1 MGISV
6 DPPGHNRA
14 MAGKLNLPFPL
25 LSDAKGEL
33 SKLCDLWNAREGVAI
48 PAIVVVDRS
57 GMVRYL
63 YKGDDF
69 ADRPGDGPIF
79 ETLDGLAGE
88 ATREASVDAP
98 LEVRLSA
105 EDAEAHTVRPP
116 RPAITLEQLVPY
128 YRGIF
133 FTTVALKKRVAGMKA
148 DGRKA
153 SVEVDRYQAL
163 TNGYM
168 QAIKETREHKS
179 NG

>member
-1 MGISV
+1 MV
-6 DPPGHNRA
+6 E
-14 MAGKLNLPFPL
+14 KLDLPFPL

-33 SKLCDLWNAREGVAI
+33 SKLYDLWNAREGVAV

-69 ADRPGDGPIF
+69 ADRPGDGPVF
-79 ETLDGLAGE
+79 ETLDRLAGKE
-88 ATREASVDAP
+88 SSDVSIDAP
-98 LEVRLSA
+98 PEVGLSA
-105 EDAEAHTVRPP
+105 EDAEASTVRPS

-128 YRGIF
+128 YRGVY
-133 FTTVALKKRVAGMKA
+133 FTTVALKKRVAGMES
-148 DGRKA
+148 DGREA
-153 SVEVDRYQAL
+153 SAEVDRYQAL

-168 QAIKETREHKS
+168 GAIRETRKRRS